1 MKQPLYNTGVLFKTL
16 IKRDWF
22 KLVFWILGML
32 AFAASGA
39 GKMEVASNPATAS
52 TLYTMFVKNPA
63 MVGLFGP
70 TPINNPANYSLG
82 PIFGQTMTLITG
94 LTFAIISIIYVVNRS
109 RKEEDDGITE
119 FFGLTLLENWQIR
132 LL

>member
-39 GKMEVASNPATAS
+39 GKMEVASNPATSS
-52 TLYTMFVKNPA
+52 TLYTM
-63 MVGLFGP
+63 
-70 TPINNPANYSLG
+70 
-82 PIFGQTMTLITG
+82 
-94 LTFAIISIIYVVNRS
+94 
-109 RKEEDDGITE
+109 
-119 FFGLTLLENWQIR
+119 
-132 LL
+132 